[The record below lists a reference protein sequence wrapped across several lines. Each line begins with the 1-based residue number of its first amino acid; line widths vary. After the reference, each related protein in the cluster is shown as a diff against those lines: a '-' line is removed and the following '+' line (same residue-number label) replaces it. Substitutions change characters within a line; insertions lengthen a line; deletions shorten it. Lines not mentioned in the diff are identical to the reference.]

1 MQWKVIDSCLNHYI
15 DDFRGLHSKLKADNY
30 SKKMQLSLL
39 LIAYIVKL
47 YLNEEMSL
55 FDAKM
60 RRIITNNY

>member
-1 MQWKVIDSCLNHYI
+1 
-15 DDFRGLHSKLKADNY
+15 
-30 SKKMQLSLL
+30 MQLSLL